1 MDHSLPRSGSPPAPE
16 FSRTSRSKAEQRLWD
31 DPVLRIAF
39 LVVGLLLFYQ
49 LVVTLLQPVWLTPAT
64 DWLRA
69 LLAWLVLL
77 MVVLLSAWFTRT
89 DQSAALSWWFAGA
102 GLLSYAV
109 ARTLWLV
116 EDLFMF
122 PNHVPFPS
130 LANLFF
136 ALQYL
141 FYLLALLLVPR
152 VHSRILLV
160 RDVLD
165 ACLLLGAALAL
176 SWYFLLAPLY
186 QMSPESL
193 LGKLVFLSYS
203 AGDLAILFGLTVAL
217 LRNRQDEIA
226 RSILALLIA
235 AIVCLVVADTWAAA
249 ILLNR
254 SSYQT
259 GSPPDLF
266 WMAFSLLVPLA
277 SLVRFRLTQHAP
289 TGVRPTSIQAANLGQ
304 QDLLAAIRSTSPVAA
319 ALLASVVLIIRA
331 ERLLTSALP
340 HLAPLLIALGL
351 VVLSLV
357 RQGLAVME
365 NERLRRDREAYLHE
379 TTAQMEVFLG
389 VAAHELKNPLASMK
403 LSLQGTQRRIH
414 RSMQRETVGATDVAP
429 LLEQVAQAEH
439 QEERQVDRLDRLVND
454 LVDVSRVQAGMLELH
469 LEPTDLATVV
479 REAVEEL
486 RQVNPDRTLRL
497 VLPEEQRVPVI
508 ADSPRLGQV
517 VANYVTNAFKYSPA
531 DRPATV
537 GLAVEGKEARV
548 WVRDEGPG
556 VPAKEHEHIWERF
569 HRVQGIE
576 VQSGSGVGL
585 GLGLHISRTIIEQ
598 HHGQVGVE
606 SAPGEGSTFWFSLP
620 LATPEPALE
629 ESETSAPETSSPP
642 M

>member
-1 MDHSLPRSGSPPAPE
+1 MDHSLPMSGSPPAPD
-16 FSRTSRSKAEQRLWD
+16 FSRTSRSNAAHRLWD

-39 LVVGLLLFYQ
+39 LVVGLLLAYQ
-49 LVVTLLQPVWLTPAT
+49 LVVTLLQPVWLAPVT

-69 LLAWLVLL
+69 LLAWLGLL
-77 MVVLLSAWFTRT
+77 LVVLLSTWFTRT
-89 DQSAALSWWFAGA
+89 GQSEALSWWCAGA
-102 GLLSYAV
+102 GLLTYAL

-116 EDLFMF
+116 EDLIMF
-122 PNHVPFPS
+122 RHHVPFPS
-130 LANLFF
+130 LADLFF

-141 FYLLALLLVPR
+141 FYLQALLVAPR
-152 VHSRILLV
+152 VRSRILLV

-165 ACLLLGAALAL
+165 AGLLLGAALAL

-186 QMSPESL
+186 QMSPESVV
-193 LGKLVFLSYS
+193 GKLVFLSYS
-203 AGDLAILFGLTVAL
+203 VGDLAILFGLTVVL
-217 LRNRQDEIA
+217 LRNRQNEIA
-226 RSILALLIA
+226 RSVMVLLIA
-235 AIVCLVVADTWAAA
+235 AVVCLVVADTWAAA

-277 SLVRFRLTQHAP
+277 GLVRFRLTKHAP
-289 TGVRPTSIQAANLGQ
+289 TGVRQASIQATNLGQ

-319 ALLASVVLIIRA
+319 ALLASVALIIRA
-331 ERLLTSALP
+331 ERGLTSALP
-340 HLAPLLIALGL
+340 PLVPLLIALGL

-357 RQGLAVME
+357 RQGLTVME
-365 NERLRRDREAYLHE
+365 NERLRRDREACLHE
-379 TTAQMEVFLG
+379 TAAEMEVFLG

-414 RSMQRETVGATDVAP
+414 RSIERETVGANDVAP
-429 LLEQVAQAEH
+429 LLEQVARAEH

-454 LVDVSRVQAGMLELH
+454 LVDVSRVQAGKLELR

-497 VLPEEQRVPVI
+497 VLPEEQRVPVM

-517 VANYVTNAFKYSPA
+517 VTNYVTNALKYSPA
-531 DRPATV
+531 DRPVTV
-537 GLAVEGKEARV
+537 GLAVEGREARV
-548 WVRDEGPG
+548 WVRDKGQG
-556 VPAKEHEHIWERF
+556 VPAREHEHIWKRF

-606 SAPGEGSTFWFSLP
+606 STPGAGSTFWFSLP
-620 LATPEPALE
+620 LATPDPARE
-629 ESETSAPETSSPP
+629 GSEMRAPD
-642 M
+642 

>member
-1 MDHSLPRSGSPPAPE
+1 MDHSLPMSGSPPAPE
-16 FSRTSRSKAEQRLWD
+16 FSRTSRSNAAQRLWD

-39 LVVGLLLFYQ
+39 LVVGLLLAYQ
-49 LVVTLLQPVWLTPAT
+49 LVVTVLQPVWLVPIT

-69 LLAWLVLL
+69 LLAWLGLL

-89 DQSAALSWWFAGA
+89 GQSVARSWWFAGA

-109 ARTLWLV
+109 ARTIWLA
-116 EDLFMF
+116 EDLFLYH
-122 PNHVPFPS
+122 NHVPFPS
-130 LANLFF
+130 LADLFF
-136 ALQYL
+136 AVQYL
-141 FYLLALLLVPR
+141 FLLPALLLLPR
-152 VHSRILLV
+152 IRPRILLV

-165 ACLLLGAALAL
+165 ACLVLGAALAL

-186 QMSPESL
+186 RIRPESL
-193 LGKLVFLSYS
+193 GGKLVVLSY
-203 AGDLAILFGLTVAL
+203 ALGDLAILFGLTVAL
-217 LRNRQDEIA
+217 LRNRQDEIERA
-226 RSILALLIA
+226 VLAFLIA
-235 AIVCLVVADTWAAA
+235 AFVCLVVADTWAAT

-277 SLVRFRLTQHAP
+277 GLVRLRLAQHAP
-289 TGVRPTSIQAANLGQ
+289 TGVRQTSTQATDLGQ
-304 QDLLAAIRSTSPVAA
+304 QDLLAAIRTTLPVAA
-319 ALLASVVLIIRA
+319 ALLASVALIIGA
-331 ERLLTSALP
+331 ERGLTSALP
-340 HLAPLLIALGL
+340 PSALLLITLGL

-357 RQGLAVME
+357 RQGLTVME
-365 NERLRRDREAYLHE
+365 NERLRRDREACLHE
-379 TTAQMEVFLG
+379 SMAQMEVFLG

-403 LSLQGTQRRIH
+403 LSLQGTQRRIL
-414 RSMQRETVGATDVAP
+414 RSIQRETVGATDVAP

-454 LVDVSRVQAGMLELH
+454 LVDMSRVQAGMLELH
-469 LEPTDLATVV
+469 LEPTDLAIVV
-479 REAVEEL
+479 GEAVEEL

-497 VLPEEQRVPVI
+497 VLPEEQLVPVM
-508 ADSPRLGQV
+508 ADSRRLGQV
-517 VANYVTNAFKYSPA
+517 VTNYVTNALKYSPA
-531 DRPATV
+531 DRPVTV
-537 GLAVEGKEARV
+537 GLAVKGKEARI

-606 SAPGEGSTFWFSLP
+606 STPGEGSMFWFSLP

-629 ESETSAPETSSPP
+629 GRKTNAPE
-642 M
+642 